1 MCIQELPTNR
11 FPQAMN
17 AGLSFLCAVYAYKL
31 YVMCGKSE
39 VSSFKA
45 GDVTVT
51 APADEG
57 DKAEKLWQDQLA
69 KCSDLIKKEGFLFGR
84 VVT

>member
-1 MCIQELPTNR
+1 MVGITDIAA
-11 FPQAMN
+11 FN
-17 AGLSFLCAVYAYKL
+17 ASDL
-31 YVMCGKSE
+31 
-39 VSSFKA
+39 
-45 GDVTVT
+45 TVT
-51 APADEG
+51 APANEG